1 MSNDISTP
9 SRLLLGLL
17 GRVAPGC
24 AARQMAKRISDPGGR
39 NPPQSWESGPG
50 PAGREVELLPGLYAW
65 CWGESGPAVLA
76 VHGWRGRPRQFL
88 PLAGA
93 LLGHGYRTVALDL
106 PGHGRS
112 AGRYTPQTLGR
123 LIAEVANLLGPV
135 QGVVGHSYG
144 GAVLGPALLQGL
156 VTPRIVLVASPA
168 HMSRVPL
175 ARARD
180 LAPPPRVLAA
190 FARILDEQAG
200 RPAQELDLIAVA
212 PAGAL
217 PGLIV
222 HDQDDEVVPF
232 AESQELAA
240 LWPQARLIATRGL
253 GHRDVLADP
262 AVIAAVAGFI
272 AGPGP

>member
-1 MSNDISTP
+1 MSNEISTP
-9 SRLLLGLL
+9 SRLLFGLL
-17 GRVAPGC
+17 GRVAPGY
-24 AARQMAKRISDPGGR
+24 AARKMAKMIANPGGR
-39 NPPQSWESGPG
+39 NPPQPWESAPG
-50 PAGREVELLPGLYAW
+50 LVGREIELLPGLYAW

-88 PLAGA
+88 PLAAA
-93 LLGHGYRTVALDL
+93 LLERGIRTVALDL

-112 AGRYTPQTLGR
+112 SGRYTPRTLGG
-123 LIAEVANLLGPV
+123 LIAEVASLLGPV
-135 QGVVGHSYG
+135 QGIVGHSYG

-175 ARARD
+175 ARARE
-180 LAPPPRVLAA
+180 LAPPPRVLTA

-200 RPAQELDLIAVA
+200 RPAQELDLVAVA
-212 PAGAL
+212 PACGL

-232 AESQELAA
+232 TESQELAA